1 MKLNDLPKTTTK
13 SKKRVGRGYGSGRGK
28 TSGRGTKGQKARGK
42 VKLGF
47 EGGQLPLIKRLPLQR
62 GKGKF
67 KSFKKKPLV
76 VNVKVLN
83 LLPKKETVDLKTLI
97 KYRIVKEDEAKK
109 FGVKI
114 LGDGELRIPLTVE
127 LPCSKGA
134 IKKIEEAGGKITR
147 TQQQKN
153 IKTKQIQKK
162 EVKKS
167 KEKKV

>member
-1 MKLNDLPKTTTK
+1 MELSKLSKTTTK

-28 TSGRGTKGQKARGK
+28 TAGRGTKGQKARGK

-67 KSFKKKPLV
+67 KSFKTKPLV
-76 VNVKVLN
+76 VNVKLLN
-83 LLPKKETVDLKTLI
+83 LLPKDEVVDLKTLV
-97 KYRIVKEDEAKK
+97 KYKILKEDEAKK

-114 LGDGELRIPLTVE
+114 LGDGELKKPLVVK

-134 IKKIEEAGGKITR
+134 IEKIEKAGGKVEL
-147 TQQQKN
+147 K
-153 IKTKQIQKK
+153 
-162 EVKKS
+162 
-167 KEKKV
+167 